1 MREAI
6 GYWLARIDTR
16 AWRRFGTAIAA
27 LMIALLLALYS
38 GAAAEMGHLWLA
50 ALSASVALALAAWV
64 GITIV
69 PTLARR
75 TSLRSLLYQIDYK
88 VTREGILY
96 LAIVFV
102 LALAALNTGN
112 NLIFLILSC
121 MLAGILVSGVLSRVS
136 LTGISLKLL
145 LPEHLFAGKPT
156 LTTVTLENEKL
167 SVPSFSLRVSSAR
180 GNGPADADVF
190 GRPVYFPY
198 LPRQSSVARR
208 VELVFPHRGR
218 WRQDAFAVSSKFPFG
233 FLEKVRKV
241 EMPLEL
247 IVYPPIE
254 PTAEYFEV
262 LPLISGEMESF
273 HRGRGHDLHSIRD
286 YRPTDSA
293 RHVDWK
299 ATARAQQLK
308 VREFAREDERKLELI
323 FDPYIVSKNDPETAA
338 RQFEK
343 AVTLCASLAWHYF
356 EIAAEMRFRT
366 PTFESPMAPAA
377 AIIYDCLRELALMEP
392 QKVETTPLFDD
403 LIHER
408 DTYKI
413 VFTGRPRGTIP
424 PAVWSFSYLIFM
436 ETL

>member
-6 GYWLARIDTR
+6 GYWLTRIDVR
-16 AWRRFGTAIAA
+16 AWRNFGTAIAA
-27 LMIALLLALYS
+27 LMIALLLSLYS

-50 ALSASVALALAAWV
+50 ALSASLALALAAWV
-64 GITIV
+64 GVAIV
-69 PTLARR
+69 PALARR
-75 TSLRSLLYQIDYK
+75 TSLRWLLYQIDYK
-88 VTREGILY
+88 VTREGIIY
-96 LAIVFV
+96 LTIVFV

-121 MLAGILVSGVLSRVS
+121 LLAGILVSGVLSRVS
-136 LTGISLKLL
+136 LTGVTLKLL

-156 LTTVTLENEKL
+156 LATVTLENEKL
-167 SVPSFSLRVSSAR
+167 SLPSFSLRVGSVQRDGQA
-180 GNGPADADVF
+180 GDGVF
-190 GRPVYFPY
+190 RRPVYFPY
-198 LPRQSSVARR
+198 LPRQSSVSRR
-208 VELVFPHRGR
+208 VQLVFPHRGR
-218 WRQDAFAVSSKFPFG
+218 WRQDAFVVSSKFPFG
-233 FLEKVRKV
+233 FLEKIRKV

-273 HRGRGHDLHSIRD
+273 QRGRGHDLHSIRD

-323 FDPYIVSKNDPETAA
+323 FDPYIASRRDRETSA

-366 PTFESPMAPAA
+366 PAFESPMAPAA
-377 AIIYDCLRELALMEP
+377 NIIYDCLKELALIEP
-392 QKVETTPLFDD
+392 QAVETVPLFDD
-403 LIHER
+403 LAHER

-424 PAVWSFSYLIFM
+424 RAVWSFSYLIFM

>member
-1 MREAI
+1 
-6 GYWLARIDTR
+6 
-16 AWRRFGTAIAA
+16 
-27 LMIALLLALYS
+27 
-38 GAAAEMGHLWLA
+38 
-50 ALSASVALALAAWV
+50 
-64 GITIV
+64 
-69 PTLARR
+69 
-75 TSLRSLLYQIDYK
+75 
-88 VTREGILY
+88 
-96 LAIVFV
+96 
-102 LALAALNTGN
+102 
-112 NLIFLILSC
+112 

-136 LTGISLKLL
+136 LTAISLNLL
-145 LPEHLFAGKPT
+145 LPEHLFAARPT
-156 LTTVTLENEKL
+156 LATVTLENQKL
-167 SVPSFSLRVSSAR
+167 SLPSFSLRVSSATS
-180 GNGPADADVF
+180 NGSGEANVF
-190 GRPVYFPY
+190 PRPVYFPY

-208 VELVFPHRGR
+208 VELSFPHRGR

-233 FLEKVRKV
+233 FLEKIRKV
-241 EMPLEL
+241 EMPVEL
-247 IVYPPIE
+247 IVYPSVE

-262 LPLISGEMESF
+262 LPLISGEIESF

-323 FDPYIVSKNDPETAA
+323 FDPYFLASNAPQAAA

-366 PTFESPMAPAA
+366 PAFESPMAPAA
-377 AIIYDCLRELALMEP
+377 EIIYDCLRELALIEP
-392 QKVETTPLFDD
+392 QTAETTSLFDN
-403 LIHER
+403 LVHER

-413 VFTGRPRGTIP
+413 VFTGRPRGSIP
-424 PAVWSFSYLIFM
+424 PAIWSFSYLIFM